1 MSLIDAWMQYLTKH
15 LRKIKMA
22 NENIKLLDE
31 MSSIDQKLEKIDQNS
46 KKISDQ
52 VGLIWLTI
60 LGYIIYLEF
69 FK

>member
-1 MSLIDAWMQYLTKH
+1 MQSLMKPLREVKMTNKNGLIDKV
-15 LRKIKMA
+15 
-22 NENIKLLDE
+22 
-31 MSSIDQKLEKIDQNS
+31 SSIENNLEKLERSSIKN
-46 KKISDQ
+46 SDQ